1 MHHELKLQHQFK
13 EAKLDGRKP
22 WEWRSTEDRRFEV
35 GDTVCFHMVFC
46 ERKNPTGLILGPVTI
61 TYVHSLGDGH
71 VIFTHTPI
79 PVVEAVKVELACGT
93 QIIRATNV
101 KSAVLRAQANAI
113 EEGHQGDDLIV
124 IQTTRVMLPLEI
136 STAHPQAQEGGAR

>member
-1 MHHELKLQHQFK
+1 MHHDLKLQHQFK

-22 WEWRSTEDRRFEV
+22 WEWRTTEDRTFTV
-35 GDTVCFHMVFC
+35 GDTVTFNLVTI
-46 ERKNPTGLILGPVTI
+46 ENARPLGISLGPVTI
-61 TYVHSLGDGH
+61 SYVLHLGDGH
-71 VIFTHTPI
+71 VIFTHTPV

-113 EEGHQGDDLIV
+113 EDGLNGDALNVVGTERI
-124 IQTTRVMLPLEI
+124 ILPEQI
-136 STAHPQAQEGGAR
+136 FVFPAQAQEGGAR